1 MNKVTTGRRRHHGLQ
16 DCVADNCSPTFGASD
31 HNGPTSAY
39 YSQESTDLKLT
50 DVDTKNWYLVRTK
63 TGGERTAQKQL
74 QHVVERTLL
83 PLGKTQVRQK
93 ERTFQRVAPIFPCY
107 LFAYFCLGRSAR
119 QIRYTPGVRDIVRF
133 GEQAATVPDWVI
145 NELTFRCAEGP
156 VEFSE
161 RGFSQGDPL
170 EVVCGPFRKFRAVFD
185 GYLSGTDRVAV
196 LLSVMNAERRIVMPT
211 SMVMAAA

>member
-1 MNKVTTGRRRHHGLQ
+1 VIKVTTDRSRDDGLQ
-16 DCVADNCSPTFGASD
+16 DGTVGHDSGNFGASD
-31 HNGPTSAY
+31 RNGPSSAY
-39 YSQESTDLKLT
+39 YPQVSKDPKFTGL
-50 DVDTKNWYLVRTK
+50 DVQNWYLVRTK
-63 TGGERTAQKQL
+63 TGGERIAQQQL

-93 ERTFQRVAPIFPCY
+93 ERTFQRIAPIFPCY
-107 LFAYFCLGRSAR
+107 LFAYFCLGRAAR

-145 NELTFRCAEGP
+145 NELASRCAEGP
-156 VEFSE
+156 VEFSKHE
-161 RGFSQGDPL
+161 FSQGAPIK
-170 EVVCGPFRKFRAVFD
+170 VVCGPFREFRAVFD

-196 LLSVMNAERRIVMPT
+196 LLSIMNAERRIVMPT